1 MQSQTLEEMIMAKI
15 LASSLL
21 AVSLSL
27 VLIPSAH
34 AFGIK
39 ALFNNKVDN
48 TEMSDLSDS
57 LPFLVSALNKQSSTA
72 TTPSTEQFSVSDAA
86 VSQQV
91 TSVTPQATTVVTE
104 GFEDI
109 STLSAKGWAFQNNS
123 SPPPATTTATANW
136 NQAGDTFTV
145 AQAGPADSYIS
156 VSDNTSASGS
166 GQLSNW
172 LITPELDF
180 SVTNAITFFTRT
192 FQGTPNPESLEVRLS
207 ISGAS
212 IDVGNDVSS
221 VGVFTTLLQAIGST
235 TIPLAYP
242 GALGNTESNKYQ
254 QFTLNL
260 GKQSGSGR
268 VAFRVNSLT
277 GIDVTGNPT
286 LVAIDSV
293 SYSVPEPAM
302 ASSLSGFAVLGLVQF
317 FKSKRKQ
324 A

>member
-1 MQSQTLEEMIMAKI
+1 MIMAKI

-57 LPFLVSALNKQSSTA
+57 LPFLISALDKQSNAA
-72 TTPSTEQFSVSDAA
+72 TTPSIEQFSVSDAA

-91 TSVTPQATTVVTE
+91 TSVTPQATTVITE

-136 NQAGDTFTV
+136 EQGVANSPV
-145 AQAGPADSYIS
+145 NAQAGANGTYIS
-156 VSDNTSASGS
+156 VTDGTSVNGS

-180 SVTNAITFFTRT
+180 SVTSAISFFTRT
-192 FQGTPNPESLEVRLS
+192 YQGNPNPELLQVLLS
-207 ISGAS
+207 TSGAS
-212 IDVGNDVSS
+212 TDVGNSVNS
-221 VGVFTTLLQAIGST
+221 VGVFTTLLQSVGSLT
-235 TIPLAYP
+235 NPVAYP
-242 GALGNTESNKYQ
+242 GSLGNGITYQ
-254 QFTLNL
+254 QFNLNL

-268 VAFRVNSLT
+268 VAFRVNSFT
-277 GIDVTGNPT
+277 NESSNPT
-286 LVAIDSV
+286 FVAIDTV

-302 ASSLSGFAVLGLVQF
+302 ASGFSGFAALGLVQF